1 MNPTDLIDN
10 YKDILTGTKWKVFE
24 SDEREHDD
32 SIIKFR
38 VRGKRDALQAK
49 VWDNKGESFGW
60 YSAGVR
66 TDGEVAFFSY
76 FDAMWEGQV
85 DPQGKYISFNVN
97 ETYSSGSTGYTNMIP
112 PYTGAVLMEPI

>member
-49 VWDNKGESFGW
+49 VWDKNGDSYGW

-66 TDGEVAFFSY
+66 TDGEVAFFSEY
-76 FDAMWEGQV
+76 TETWEGQV
-85 DPQGKYISFNVN
+85 DSQGEYISFNLMENHSRVGAG
-97 ETYSSGSTGYTNMIP
+97 YSGLMN
-112 PYTGAVLMEPI
+112 PYTGVVLAEPM